1 VSSTIEIRTTQNV
14 TIEYELAGLRERAVA
29 WVLDSAIVGSGY
41 YLFLLLI
48 MMLNPGMNNAWG
60 VFIAVLFFLAYFLY
74 HILFEIMRRGQSPG
88 KMAMNIKV
96 VRLDGKDPEWSD
108 VTLRALLQ
116 LVDSIFC
123 LGLVGGLLIKTTA
136 KAQRLGDMAAN
147 TTLIKLQ
154 SSSLAFRL
162 NDILNISSLQN
173 YTPVYP
179 QVRNLSERDM
189 IFVKSVLTRLNT
201 YPNQAHEEM
210 VEDLVTKLMP
220 ILGVEHR
227 PFNRIDFLK
236 TLLKDY
242 IVLTR

>member
-1 VSSTIEIRTTQNV
+1 MQKTIEIRTTQNV
-14 TIEYELAGLRERAVA
+14 TIEYELAGLRERALA
-29 WVLDSAIVGSGY
+29 WLLDTSIVVFGY
-41 YLFLLLI
+41 YLVIILI
-48 MMLNPGMNNAWG
+48 MLVFGGVDNWWG
-60 VFIAVLFFLAYFLY
+60 VFFGMMLFLTYFLY

-88 KMAMNIKV
+88 KMALGCKV

-123 LGLVGGLLIKTTA
+123 LGIVGGLLIKTTA

-147 TTLIKLQ
+147 TTIIKLQ
-154 SSSLAFRL
+154 NANYSFRL
-162 NDILNISSLQN
+162 SDILSISSLQN
-173 YTPVYP
+173 YQPVFP

-189 IFVKSVLTRLNT
+189 IFVKNALTRLST
-201 YPNQAHEEM
+201 YPNQAHEELI
-210 VEDLVTKLMP
+210 EDLVTHLMP
-220 ILGVEHR
+220 LLGVEQR
-227 PFNRIDFLK
+227 PFNRVEFLK